1 MMTMRF
7 DRATFESLVDQALAS
22 LPEEIQGWLD
32 NVAVVVADRPT
43 PEHLA
48 LAGLRASGDLLL
60 GLYVGVPKTQRG
72 FTYGEIVPDKI
83 LIFQRPIERLSRT
96 PHEVRQQ
103 VRRTVLHEIGHHF
116 GMDEDQLRSA
126 GV

>member
-1 MMTMRF
+1 M
-7 DRATFESLVDQALAS
+7 DRITFEELVSEALDT
-22 LPEEIQGWLD
+22 LPEEIKGWLD
-32 NVAVVVADRPT
+32 NVAVVVGERPT
-43 PEHLA
+43 RQQLA
-48 LAGLRASGDLLL
+48 QAGLGPGGLLF

-83 LIFQRPIERLSRT
+83 VIFRRPIMQVCRT
-96 PHEVRQQ
+96 PAEIRQQ

-116 GMDEDQLRSA
+116 GLDEEQLWAS